1 MSGVGVTNRT
11 SLLRQPLLA
20 LLLAILL
27 ALFTV
32 STVQAQKRVPA
43 GNNTAGFS
51 FATGS
56 VDAAGRL
63 VSPGEPIISYRLD
76 IAMLANI
83 DDRPTM
89 DVYGDGRVEVHYP
102 MYMKRAGDFQMRLDE
117 EELVELIRSLS
128 ANGVL
133 EFDDRKVKKS
143 IRDKKKQSRAKGR
156 LHAISDAAVSVID
169 VRLDEYQKNS
179 SASPVKKFHKQFKW
193 TNIEHDARRYPKERD
208 IVDANQSVQRLRSLM
223 KDLRLEKRS

>member
-1 MSGVGVTNRT
+1 MLTF
-11 SLLRQPLLA
+11 LLV
-20 LLLAILL
+20 ILL
-27 ALFTV
+27 AFFTV

-43 GNNTAGFS
+43 GNDSAGFS
-51 FATGS
+51 FSTGS
-56 VDAAGRL
+56 VDAAGKWI
-63 VSPGEPIISYRLD
+63 SPDEPIISYRLD

-89 DVYGDGRVEVHYP
+89 SVYGDGRVTVHYP
-102 MYMKRAGDFQMRLDE
+102 LYMKKAGDYQMQLDE
-117 EELVELIRSLS
+117 DELVELIQSLS

-143 IRDKKKQSRAKGR
+143 IRDKKKQSRAKGQ
-156 LHAISDAAVSVID
+156 LHAISDAAVTEID
-169 VRLDEYQKNS
+169 IRLDEYQKNS

-193 TNIEHDARRYPKERD
+193 ANIEHDARRYPKQPD

-223 KDLRLEKRS
+223 KDLRLERRR